1 LISFP
6 NDGRRRKN
14 IKNCVHLM
22 GGPDYILCNNF
33 IMVSLKAVD
42 LIIQFE
48 VGGRAYYEKALQK
61 PTWAGGQSGI
71 TIGLGYDCGYNTEKQ
86 FFKDWGN
93 KLTPNFLEPLRRIVG
108 LKGEQAKQMLRGE
121 LLQVRI
127 PYNAAY
133 EVFVKSSIPRYY
145 ALTKAI
151 YPDIDTLNEDTQGA
165 LVSMVYNRG
174 NKLEGDSRAEMKA
187 IVDLVAKQDYE
198 GIAEEI
204 EKSKRHWEHKG
215 LDGLVKRRESEADLI
230 RDSIA

>member
-1 LISFP
+1 MIS
-6 NDGRRRKN
+6 RKS
-14 IKNCVHLM
+14 I
-22 GGPDYILCNNF
+22 
-33 IMVSLKAVD
+33 D
-42 LIIQFE
+42 LIIKFE
-48 VGGRAYYEKALQK
+48 IGGVDYYNRALQK
-61 PTWAGGQSGI
+61 PSWPGGQSGV
-71 TIGLGYDCGYNTEKQ
+71 TIGLGYDLGYNTEKQ
-86 FFKDWGN
+86 FFQDWGN
-93 KLTPNFLEPLRRIVG
+93 QLTPNFLEPLRRIVG

-151 YPDIDTLNEDTQGA
+151 YPEIDTLNEDTQGA

-204 EKSKRHWEHKG
+204 EKSKRLWESKG
-215 LDGLVKRRESEADLI
+215 LDGLVKRREAEADLV
-230 RDSIA
+230 RESI